1 MLLNLSLKNV
11 GSLNKSGGL
20 IVIVSLTYLFLAH
33 TVLSGYF
40 QWNLTLM
47 LGIALIPYIFIVRDR
62 NEYSNRF
69 LWMAIFFGLCS
80 LLAPLKT
87 FYFFCWVFAFLFLI
101 ESILGKLNLPAPFL
115 LLILSPAFS
124 YLSSIAGI
132 PARLMLTEIV
142 SKFLSLAGYQAEA
155 AGNLIMLNGNEF
167 SIDPGCMGLSMFSNS
182 IILALFIL
190 VYFERQRGKIIS
202 FAHTAM
208 AICVAVLLN
217 LVANLSRI
225 LILVIFNIGPENPL
239 HDLAGIIALLVY
251 VLLPF
256 FWLSSLLYKKYSYAF
271 AAQNKS
277 ISKLNLRVFLNILLV
292 CFLIFTGYNLLG
304 KFAQELVPEKCFI
317 PGYSKTVL
325 DNGVVQF
332 ENKQALIYV
341 KPALSYYQAD
351 HSPMICWTNNGYVFK
366 KISRQLVKGRE
377 IYLAKLVKG
386 SDIIYAS
393 WWFDNGKTKTISQI
407 NWRWLTIK
415 GENDFSVINVNSDNE
430 ATLLAE
436 TAKLL
441 QGNIFGN

>member
-1 MLLNLSLKNV
+1 MLLNLSWKNA
-11 GSLNKSGGL
+11 GNINKSVWL
-20 IVIVSLTYLFLAH
+20 VLIVSLTYLLLAY

-47 LGIALIPYIFIVRDR
+47 LGIILIPYIFIVRDR

-69 LWMAIFFGLCS
+69 LWMAIFFGVCS
-80 LLAPLKT
+80 LLVPLKT

-101 ESILGKLNLPAPFL
+101 ESIVGKLNLPAPFL

-124 YLSSIAGI
+124 YLSSIAGM

-155 AGNLIMLNGNEF
+155 AGNLILLNGNEF

-190 VYFERQRGKIIS
+190 VYFERKSGKIIS
-202 FAHTAM
+202 FAHTAI
-208 AICVAVLLN
+208 AICIAVLLN
-217 LVANLSRI
+217 LAANLSRI

-251 VLLPF
+251 VVLPF
-256 FWLSSLLYKKYSYAF
+256 FWLSSLLYEKYSYAF

-277 ISKLNLRVFLNILLV
+277 ISKLSLRFSLNILLGF
-292 CFLIFTGYNLLG
+292 FLIFTGYNLLG

-366 KISRQLVKGRE
+366 KISRQLVKDRE
-377 IYLAKLVKG
+377 VYLAKLVKG
-386 SDIIYAS
+386 SDTIYAS
-393 WWFDNGKTKTISQI
+393 WWFDNGKTKTISQV

-430 ATLLAE
+430 ETLLTE
-436 TAKLL
+436 TGKLL
-441 QGNIFGN
+441 EGNIFGN